1 MSNKSSTIIGGSNNK
16 VTNTCSSIIGG
27 QRSINTCGSISI
39 GGSISTQGQ
48 AGYQIT
54 DWKDDMMKKYPRFN
68 IKTDYDTFSFVPT
81 NIITDTKTN
90 KEYELKPNSISNIVE
105 ETEQFIQE
113 LIITIRDEK
122 ITNIING

>member
-1 MSNKSSTIIGGSNNK
+1 MSSIIGGSNNK

-48 AGYQIT
+48 AGYLT
-54 DWKDDMMKKYPRFN
+54 DWKDDMMKKYPNFT
-68 IKTDYDTFSFVPT
+68 IKTEYDTFSFVPT
-81 NIITDTKTN
+81 NNIITDNKTN
-90 KEYELKPNSISNIVE
+90 KEYKFTPNSISNIVE
-105 ETEQFIQE
+105 ETEQFIQT
-113 LIITIRDEK
+113 LITTIRDEK